1 MSNEHNHN
9 REKLAQL
16 IFRTRSFTEA
26 ELVKRF
32 EHAQR
37 GRTQISPLKSIGEYL
52 ENLRRLGM
60 LRIEQGRYIL
70 LRRAN
75 TGA

>member
-1 MSNEHNHN
+1 MSKQHNHN

-32 EHAQR
+32 EQNQN
-37 GRTQISPLKSIGEYL
+37 GKTEIGPLKTIREYL
-52 ENLRRLGM
+52 ENLRKLG
-60 LRIEQGRYIL
+60 LLGIEGERYIL
-70 LRRAN
+70 LRNAKA
-75 TGA
+75 GA